1 MKKIDILTE
10 AIELEEP
17 VEELPPIEAET
28 PIIKE
33 TPAEEPSIEIK
44 ENAIAGMIGSEVS
57 NAYNSI
63 DSLRSVIATI
73 AAEVPNREDILTILN
88 DVIDSTT
95 IQIGML
101 QKAIDLIDGKSN
113 DLLDDG
119 NDAADNAL
127 QDSNIAGED
136 AIKEE
141 SKDENQDNQ

>member
-17 VEELPPIEAET
+17 IGELPHAEVEIPT
-28 PIIKE
+28 IKE
-33 TPAEEPSIEIK
+33 TPIEEPSIEIK
-44 ENAIAGMIGSEVS
+44 ENAIAGMLGSEVS

-88 DVIDSTT
+88 GIIDNTT
-95 IQIGML
+95 LQIGML

-113 DLLDDG
+113 DLLSNG
-119 NDAADNAL
+119 NDVA
-127 QDSNIAGED
+127 ED
-136 AIKEE
+136 AIQDNDIESEEVAKEE
-141 SKDENQDNQ
+141 SENENQDNQ